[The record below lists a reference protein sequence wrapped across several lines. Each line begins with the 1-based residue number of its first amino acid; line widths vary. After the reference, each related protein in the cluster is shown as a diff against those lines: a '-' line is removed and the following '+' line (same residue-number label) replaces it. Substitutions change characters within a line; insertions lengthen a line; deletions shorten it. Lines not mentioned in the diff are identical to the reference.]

1 LTNTFSNFKT
11 PPNLPGTAAEA
22 MAEKMFTDALA
33 KGGKKATGST
43 GVNSGG
49 NMLAKLKAGA
59 KKVRW

>member
-1 LTNTFSNFKT
+1 
-11 PPNLPGTAAEA
+11 

-33 KGGKKATGST
+33 KGGKKATGTT